1 MHLPHSLSLL
11 FLAGLVAAQDN
22 GSYAEG
28 LTQALNGAGLT
39 SLATALGAA
48 PASLLSAL
56 QQGNHTVF
64 APTNDALSGVNP
76 TQLPNIADIL
86 AYHVTAGVVDTD
98 KLNETPTVVRSSLGS
113 APAVELP
120 ANQTQVLVV
129 GKANNGTVFLE
140 NNGRNVQVAANAT
153 YANLRVLAINRVL
166 SIPANISTVAAQTSE
181 ISALVGA
188 VTSAAPQVLTALVGV
203 KGLTLFAPNNAA
215 IQAVASQLPNLNQ
228 TTLTNVLLNHVING
242 TAVYST
248 GVTDGGSAISAGGE
262 ELKFAVNSSG
272 AFVTSGNS
280 TAKIVQ
286 TNILTSNG
294 VIHLIDSVLLNTQS
308 NPEAATSAFA
318 SASSAQASQTATQ
331 TGPVTGSGNGSGGA
345 AFARADIGAALKVA
359 GALFLGAIAGTVL

>member
-1 MHLPHSLSLL
+1 
-11 FLAGLVAAQDN
+11 
-22 GSYAEG
+22 
-28 LTQALNGAGLT
+28 LT
-39 SLATALGAA
+39 
-48 PASLLSAL
+48 
-56 QQGNHTVF
+56 
-64 APTNDALSGVNP
+64 
-76 TQLPNIADIL
+76 NIADIL

-98 KLNETPTVVRSSLGS
+98 KLNETPTVVRSSLRG

-129 GKANNGTVFLE
+129 GKANNGTVFIQ
-140 NNGRNVQVAANAT
+140 NNGQNVQSSANAT
-153 YANLRVLAINRVL
+153 YANLHVLAINRVL
-166 SIPANISTVAAQTSE
+166 SIPGNISTVVGQTSE
-181 ISALVGA
+181 ISALAGA
-188 VTSAAPQVLTALVGV
+188 VTSAAPEVLTALTQV

-215 IQAVASQLPNLNQ
+215 IQAVASQLPNLNK

-248 GVTDGGSAISAGGE
+248 GVSDGATAISAGGE
-262 ELKFAVNSSG
+262 QLKFAVNSSG

-308 NPEAATSAFA
+308 NPEAATSAYA

-359 GALFLGAIAGTVL
+359 GALFVGALAGTVL